1 VKSVFISRRGGAIAF
16 ELARIRAGN
25 EEAVGRAAPV
35 DLASVSLKYDE
46 VTGKRVS
53 QQGTATLPI
62 EAEASDAWFSHGGV
76 AKTAALAF
84 ACDGMRRACHT
95 FHNGNKVEALEHLSG
110 LPELIEKAANKT
122 NDSNLA
128 KEANLVRNLI
138 ETIERETG
146 RVTRWGNQR
155 GDDSDSK
162 GRARESVPSNESE
175 KRYMTSSAGRAVRW

>member
-1 VKSVFISRRGGAIAF
+1 
-16 ELARIRAGN
+16 
-25 EEAVGRAAPV
+25 
-35 DLASVSLKYDE
+35 
-46 VTGKRVS
+46 
-53 QQGTATLPI
+53 
-62 EAEASDAWFSHGGV
+62 
-76 AKTAALAF
+76 
-84 ACDGMRRACHT
+84 MRRACHT